1 VRIRISMALDLS
13 YGLEVVWIVFVLGS
27 VMFIMKHKDGE
38 RHDGDDIS
46 RG

>member
-1 VRIRISMALDLS
+1 MSMALDLS
-13 YGLEVVWIVFVLGS
+13 YGLEVIWIVFVLGS
-27 VMFIMKHKDGE
+27 VMFILKHKDGV